1 MNTRVNDGNTDQ
13 GTSATAAKIRA
24 HTTKMATGIE
34 PSKEFEK
41 KGLARYAVNVGTKC
55 GHGCAYCSTGA
66 VLRMHDSFK
75 VAGEKQ

>member
-1 MNTRVNDGNTDQ
+1 MNMIATVENIDRST
-13 GTSATAAKIRA
+13 TAALVTRA
-24 HTTKMATGIE
+24 HTTKIATGIE

-55 GHGCAYCSTGA
+55 GHGCTYCSTGA

-75 VAGEKQ
+75 VAGEKR